1 MFFLCGRLSFAFVTN
16 NQQLFP
22 KVRPKLGFSFALRME
37 AYLAVAETFV
47 AFAFQ
52 RKIDFWFEMILRES
66 TVDHFV
72 ANRRNNLSLFEK
84 FLIIRV

>member
-1 MFFLCGRLSFAFVTN
+1 
-16 NQQLFP
+16 
-22 KVRPKLGFSFALRME
+22 ME

-66 TVDHFV
+66 TVDYFL
-72 ANRRNNLSLFEK
+72 ANRHNNLSFFEK
-84 FLIIRV
+84 FSS

>member
-1 MFFLCGRLSFAFVTN
+1 MREIVLRICN
-16 NQQLFP
+16 HNQQLFP

-37 AYLAVAETFV
+37 AYLAVAETFI

-66 TVDHFV
+66 TVDYFV
-72 ANRRNNLSLFEK
+72 ANDGIISH
-84 FLIIRV
+84 FLKSFLD